1 MLKEKIDFNNDGVDL
16 HLGELGG
23 VLENWEDVAPV
34 LELDG
39 IAIGDIQADHP
50 LSRGEQRSVY
60 IGYSIRSV
68 IGCIIIA
75 IVVAGP

>member
-16 HLGELGG
+16 HLGGLGG

-50 LSRGEQRSVY
+50 LSRGERRSVY